1 MYYDHT
7 IYDKLNLTNAFW
19 LPIAFKDERLVN
31 ACSVLRPQGRY
42 IPVSHTRN
50 TRVWDGLTL
59 PEAVGQHDA
68 NTVRF
73 SIQGNS
79 IVFQDGIK

>member
-50 TRVWDGLTL
+50 TRV
-59 PEAVGQHDA
+59 
-68 NTVRF
+68 
-73 SIQGNS
+73 
-79 IVFQDGIK
+79 